1 MGKYAINNELN
12 KILSLCLVA
21 ISLSVSLI
29 AFGNILRDK
38 RITELEKQV
47 NNLIFEKEYLE
58 FVERDNK
65 EQSK

>member
-1 MGKYAINNELN
+1 MGKHAKNNELN
-12 KILSLCLVA
+12 QILSLCLVVIA
-21 ISLSVSLI
+21 LSVSFI

-38 RITELEKQV
+38 RITDLEKQV
-47 NNLIFEKEYLE
+47 NNLRFEKEYLE